1 MAELNIGFPLDLYP
15 TLQRASYSDALVRLA
30 LGPAGCLPKETE
42 VLTRNGWQNIADPT
56 HEALVYCPRTQT
68 AYFAPVEH
76 IALPEPSGFWRIYN
90 SHSVDMVVSD
100 EHKVWYQTY
109 YEYSRH
115 GKNAAWVVKSGR
127 EIGEHIAAGTSLN
140 ARIPATF
147 AYTADTS
154 YPATDDEL
162 RLYVAIC
169 ADGHIPKRSK
179 QVKITLRKERKKERL
194 ALLLDRLGIPY
205 TKKTYPYRPTETIFS
220 FHPKECDK
228 DLRRFYKC
236 DARQLGV
243 IAEECLFWDGNKGA
257 KGAYF
262 TSALKSQV
270 DFIQF
275 AFAATGYP
283 SIITC
288 ETYEQENWS
297 DCYRATFGENKKN
310 AWVNLKTCKAERV
323 PSSDGMKY
331 CLITP
336 TGMFIARHNGKI
348 FATGNSAK
356 TSWAIM
362 ELLRTA
368 MLQEPSSLDNTRYT
382 RMLVVRNTYSL
393 LKSNT
398 IPSMRNMLGP
408 LLQVTEGSQPTGK
421 VRAQL
426 GDGTM
431 LNMDIQFL
439 ALDSE
444 DAQDKL
450 LGAEPTMV
458 LCDELNMM
466 PESVVFALVRRLGRY
481 PSGTKGRVTR
491 TGIIG
496 VFNGPVKGSWLHR
509 WYLGE
514 RDREFEQTAR
524 QMGVSKFV
532 EFFKQPPAL
541 IPPPGYP
548 NSHDHNAEWT
558 PNPLAENI
566 HNLAQGYGY
575 YYAMLADPD
584 PGKIQSYV
592 MGDFADVKHG
602 KVVFPEFHRD
612 VHTFPAQSVN
622 THELREYYLSFDF
635 GRTPVCIVG
644 YLAPDGSLLVLDEF
658 MGEDMSVDTL
668 YRTEV
673 LPALKQRYPNAVCAK
688 AWGDPAGMVQGQNLD
703 LSMFDVL
710 RRLGVPITAPTR
722 SNKLEPRLQA
732 VRSFMTA
739 LGHNGKPRLRIRD
752 NCKFLVQ
759 AMAADYIYEN
769 RGSGGTHDTPTKSH
783 VGWVSDLCVAEG
795 TLIATP
801 RGNIPIEQIKVG
813 DEVYTRNGVRKV
825 LAAEMTGV
833 DSLCYEYDIG
843 GVKLLATPN
852 HPVFADGKFYAIDSL
867 AGSVV
872 DCELLSPTSKPV
884 RVRVSRGEQKNVT
897 VYNLTVEHDNEYYA
911 NGVLVHNC
919 DSLQYL
925 SLGCL
930 RIVSDREDDVR
941 PTRDEDIDWYA

>member
-1 MAELNIGFPLDLYP
+1 MATSDIGFPLDRYP
-15 TLQRASYSDALVRLA
+15 TLNRAAESDALIRLI
-30 LGPAGCLPKETE
+30 LGPAGCLPRETE
-42 VLTRNGWQNIADPT
+42 ILTRNGWQPINGPTAEAMVYDPT
-56 HEALVYCPRTQT
+56 NKT
-68 AYFAPVEH
+68 AYFAPVGRVEY
-76 IALPEPSGFWRIYN
+76 PEPNGFWRIYN
-90 SHSVDMVVSD
+90 HHAVDMVVSD
-100 EHKVWYQTY
+100 EHRVWFQTY
-109 YEYSRH
+109 YDRRRF
-115 GKNAAWVVKSGR
+115 GTDAPWVVRYGC
-127 EIGEHIAAGTSLN
+127 EVGEHISSGTSLC
-140 ARIPATF
+140 AYVPATF
-147 AYTADTS
+147 DYVSDTE
-154 YPATDDEL
+154 YPASDDEL

-169 ADGHIPKRSK
+169 ADGYIPKRGR
-179 QVKITLRKERKKERL
+179 QVIISLRRDRKKERL
-194 ALLLDRLGIPY
+194 RSLLDTLGVDY
-205 TKKTYPYRPTETIFS
+205 TEKTYPQRPTETVFA
-220 FHPKECDK
+220 FVPKERDK

-236 DARQLGV
+236 SQAQLRV
-243 IAEECLFWDGNKGA
+243 ITEECLFWDGHNGS

-262 TSALKSQV
+262 SSSLKSQV

-275 AFAATGYP
+275 AFVATGYP
-283 SIITC
+283 SVITS
-288 ETYEQENWS
+288 ETYEDKGWADS
-297 DCYRATFGENKKN
+297 YRATFGENKKN
-310 AWVNLKTCKAERV
+310 AWVNLKTCRAERV
-323 PSSDGMKY
+323 PSTDGMKY
-331 CLITP
+331 CLTTP
-336 TGMFIARHNGKI
+336 TGMFIARHNGKV

-356 TSWAIM
+356 TSFAIM

-368 MLQEPSSLDNTRYT
+368 LLQEPSPLDNTRYT

-398 IPSMRNMLGP
+398 IPSMKNMLGP

-421 VRAQL
+421 VRARL

-431 LNMDIQFL
+431 LNMDVQFL

-466 PESVVFALVRRLGRY
+466 AESVVFALVRRLGRY
-481 PSGTKGRVTR
+481 PSGTKGKVSR

-524 QMGVSKFV
+524 QMGVRKFV

-541 IPPPGYP
+541 IPPAGYP
-548 NSHDHNAEWT
+548 NSHDPNAEWL

-566 HNLAQGYGY
+566 ENLAQGYGY

-592 MGDFADVKHG
+592 CGDFADVKHG

-612 VHTFPAQSVN
+612 VHTFDAKAVDTTQ
-622 THELREYYLSFDF
+622 LREYYLAFDF

-644 YLAPDGSLLVLDEF
+644 YLSPDGSLLVLDEF

-673 LPALKQRYPNAVCAK
+673 LPALKQRYPNAVCAG
-688 AWGDPAGMVQGQNLD
+688 AYGDPAGLVQGQNLD

-710 RRLGVPITAPTR
+710 RNLGVPITAPTR

-732 VRSFMTA
+732 VRSFMA
-739 LGHNGKPRLRIRD
+739 SLGYNGKPRLRIRD
-752 NCKFLVQ
+752 NCRFLIQ

-769 RGSGGTHDTPTKSH
+769 RAGGGTQDTPTKTH
-783 VGWVSDLCVAEG
+783 VGWASDL
-795 TLIATP
+795 
-801 RGNIPIEQIKVG
+801 
-813 DEVYTRNGVRKV
+813 
-825 LAAEMTGV
+825 
-833 DSLCYEYDIG
+833 S
-843 GVKLLATPN
+843 
-852 HPVFADGKFYAIDSL
+852 
-867 AGSVV
+867 
-872 DCELLSPTSKPV
+872 
-884 RVRVSRGEQKNVT
+884 
-897 VYNLTVEHDNEYYA
+897 
-911 NGVLVHNC
+911 

-925 SLGCL
+925 TMGLL
-930 RIVSDREDDVR
+930 KVVSDKEDDTPVR
-941 PTRDEDIDWYA
+941 SADIDWYA

>member
-42 VLTRNGWQNIADPT
+42 ILTRNGWQNIADPT

-127 EIGEHIAAGTSLN
+127 EIGEHIASGTSLN

-368 MLQEPSSLDNTRYT
+368 MLQEPSFIDNTRYT

-532 EFFKQPPAL
+532 EFFKQPAAL

-548 NSHDHNAEWT
+548 NSHDPNAEWT

-644 YLAPDGSLLVLDEF
+644 YLATDGSLLVLDEF

-752 NCKFLVQ
+752 NCKFLIQ

-783 VGWVSDLCVAEG
+783 VGWVSDLA
-795 TLIATP
+795 
-801 RGNIPIEQIKVG
+801 
-813 DEVYTRNGVRKV
+813 D
-825 LAAEMTGV
+825 AA
-833 DSLCYEYDIG
+833 
-843 GVKLLATPN
+843 
-852 HPVFADGKFYAIDSL
+852 
-867 AGSVV
+867 
-872 DCELLSPTSKPV
+872 
-884 RVRVSRGEQKNVT
+884 
-897 VYNLTVEHDNEYYA
+897 
-911 NGVLVHNC
+911 
-919 DSLQYL
+919 QYL
-925 SLGCL
+925 SLGLL
-930 RIVSDREDDVR
+930 RIISDREDDVR

>member
-1 MAELNIGFPLDLYP
+1 MTTSQQNTPTIGFDLDRYP
-15 TLQRASYSDALVRLA
+15 TLKRASYSDALVRLA
-30 LGPAGCLPKETE
+30 LGPAG
-42 VLTRNGWQNIADPT
+42 
-56 HEALVYCPRTQT
+56 
-68 AYFAPVEH
+68 
-76 IALPEPSGFWRIYN
+76 
-90 SHSVDMVVSD
+90 
-100 EHKVWYQTY
+100 
-109 YEYSRH
+109 
-115 GKNAAWVVKSGR
+115 
-127 EIGEHIAAGTSLN
+127 
-140 ARIPATF
+140 
-147 AYTADTS
+147 
-154 YPATDDEL
+154 
-162 RLYVAIC
+162 
-169 ADGHIPKRSK
+169 
-179 QVKITLRKERKKERL
+179 
-194 ALLLDRLGIPY
+194 
-205 TKKTYPYRPTETIFS
+205 
-220 FHPKECDK
+220 
-228 DLRRFYKC
+228 
-236 DARQLGV
+236 
-243 IAEECLFWDGNKGA
+243 
-257 KGAYF
+257 
-262 TSALKSQV
+262 
-270 DFIQF
+270 
-275 AFAATGYP
+275 
-283 SIITC
+283 
-288 ETYEQENWS
+288 
-297 DCYRATFGENKKN
+297 
-310 AWVNLKTCKAERV
+310 
-323 PSSDGMKY
+323 
-331 CLITP
+331 
-336 TGMFIARHNGKI
+336 
-348 FATGNSAK
+348 SAK

-368 MLQEPSSLDNTRYT
+368 MLQEPSPLDSTRYT

-398 IPSMRNMLGP
+398 IPSMQNMLGP
-408 LLQVTEGSQPTGK
+408 LLQVTEGSQPLGK

-444 DAQDKL
+444 DAQNKL

-481 PSGTKGRVTR
+481 PSGAKGRVTR

-514 RDREFEQTAR
+514 LDKKFEQTAR
-524 QMGVSKFV
+524 NMGMSKFV
-532 EFFKQPPAL
+532 EFFKQPAAL

-548 NSHDHNAEWT
+548 NSHDPNAEWT

-752 NCKFLVQ
+752 NCKFLIQ

-769 RGSGGTHDTPTKSH
+769 RSSGGTHDTPTKSH
-783 VGWVSDLCVAEG
+783 VGWVSDLA
-795 TLIATP
+795 
-801 RGNIPIEQIKVG
+801 
-813 DEVYTRNGVRKV
+813 D
-825 LAAEMTGV
+825 AA
-833 DSLCYEYDIG
+833 
-843 GVKLLATPN
+843 
-852 HPVFADGKFYAIDSL
+852 
-867 AGSVV
+867 
-872 DCELLSPTSKPV
+872 
-884 RVRVSRGEQKNVT
+884 
-897 VYNLTVEHDNEYYA
+897 
-911 NGVLVHNC
+911 
-919 DSLQYL
+919 QYL
-925 SLGCL
+925 SLGLL
-930 RIVSDREDDVR
+930 RIISDREEDVR

>member
-1 MAELNIGFPLDLYP
+1 
-15 TLQRASYSDALVRLA
+15 
-30 LGPAGCLPKETE
+30 
-42 VLTRNGWQNIADPT
+42 
-56 HEALVYCPRTQT
+56 
-68 AYFAPVEH
+68 
-76 IALPEPSGFWRIYN
+76 
-90 SHSVDMVVSD
+90 
-100 EHKVWYQTY
+100 
-109 YEYSRH
+109 
-115 GKNAAWVVKSGR
+115 
-127 EIGEHIAAGTSLN
+127 
-140 ARIPATF
+140 
-147 AYTADTS
+147 
-154 YPATDDEL
+154 
-162 RLYVAIC
+162 
-169 ADGHIPKRSK
+169 
-179 QVKITLRKERKKERL
+179 
-194 ALLLDRLGIPY
+194 
-205 TKKTYPYRPTETIFS
+205 
-220 FHPKECDK
+220 
-228 DLRRFYKC
+228 
-236 DARQLGV
+236 
-243 IAEECLFWDGNKGA
+243 
-257 KGAYF
+257 
-262 TSALKSQV
+262 
-270 DFIQF
+270 
-275 AFAATGYP
+275 
-283 SIITC
+283 
-288 ETYEQENWS
+288 
-297 DCYRATFGENKKN
+297 
-310 AWVNLKTCKAERV
+310 
-323 PSSDGMKY
+323 MKY

-368 MLQEPSSLDNTRYT
+368 MLQEPSFIDNTRYT

-431 LNMDIQFL
+431 
-439 ALDSE
+439 
-444 DAQDKL
+444 
-450 LGAEPTMV
+450 
-458 LCDELNMM
+458 LNMM

-532 EFFKQPPAL
+532 EFFKQPAAL

-548 NSHDHNAEWT
+548 NSHDPNAEWT

-783 VGWVSDLCVAEG
+783 VGRVSDLCVAEG

-833 DSLCYEYDIG
+833 NSLCYEYDIG

-852 HPVFADGKFYAIDSL
+852 HPVFADGKFYAIDTL

-884 RVRVSRGEQKNVT
+884 RVKVSRGKQKNAT

-911 NGVLVHNC
+911 NGILVHNC

-930 RIVSDREDDVR
+930 RIVSDREEDVR
-941 PTRDEDIDWYA
+941 PARDEDIDWYA